1 MESVIF
7 NVSEIYKVDFS
18 EVTQT
23 LSTLVYSVNKEQT
36 YVTWITLEVPSNYNY
51 VMRRKNFIWI
61 KKEISSGNM
70 SLLIYKLP
78 LSAISKYNEINNI
91 TRKRDSIGNLYIHG
105 KESRSKM
112 ITEVAYSPY
121 FSIINLE

>member
-36 YVTWITLEVPSNYNY
+36 YVTWITLEVPSFVSTLNTAQGIYN
-51 VMRRKNFIWI
+51 N
-61 KKEISSGNM
+61 NQ
-70 SLLIYKLP
+70 LL
-78 LSAISKYNEINNI
+78 
-91 TRKRDSIGNLYIHG
+91 SI
-105 KESRSKM
+105 
-112 ITEVAYSPY
+112 
-121 FSIINLE
+121 LETNDWLLLT

>member
-36 YVTWITLEVPSNYNY
+36 YVTWITLEVPSFVSTLNTSQGIYN
-51 VMRRKNFIWI
+51 N
-61 KKEISSGNM
+61 NQ
-70 SLLIYKLP
+70 LL
-78 LSAISKYNEINNI
+78 
-91 TRKRDSIGNLYIHG
+91 SI
-105 KESRSKM
+105 
-112 ITEVAYSPY
+112 
-121 FSIINLE
+121 LETHDWLLLT

>member
-36 YVTWITLEVPSNYNY
+36 YVTWITLEVPSFVLTLNTAQGIYN
-51 VMRRKNFIWI
+51 NNQLLSILETHDW
-61 KKEISSGNM
+61 
-70 SLLIYKLP
+70 LLI
-78 LSAISKYNEINNI
+78 
-91 TRKRDSIGNLYIHG
+91 T
-105 KESRSKM
+105 
-112 ITEVAYSPY
+112 
-121 FSIINLE
+121 

>member
-36 YVTWITLEVPSNYNY
+36 YVTWITLEVPSFVSTLNTAQGIYN
-51 VMRRKNFIWI
+51 N
-61 KKEISSGNM
+61 NQ
-70 SLLIYKLP
+70 LL
-78 LSAISKYNEINNI
+78 
-91 TRKRDSIGNLYIHG
+91 SI
-105 KESRSKM
+105 
-112 ITEVAYSPY
+112 
-121 FSIINLE
+121 LETHDWLLLT

>member
-36 YVTWITLEVPSNYNY
+36 YVTWITLEVPSFVSTLNTAQGIYNNNQLLSILE
-51 VMRRKNFIWI
+51 KNDW
-61 KKEISSGNM
+61 
-70 SLLIYKLP
+70 LLL
-78 LSAISKYNEINNI
+78 
-91 TRKRDSIGNLYIHG
+91 T
-105 KESRSKM
+105 
-112 ITEVAYSPY
+112 
-121 FSIINLE
+121 

>member
-36 YVTWITLEVPSNYNY
+36 YVTWTTLEVPSFVSTLNTAQGIYDN
-51 VMRRKNFIWI
+51 NQ
-61 KKEISSGNM
+61 
-70 SLLIYKLP
+70 LLSILETHDW
-78 LSAISKYNEINNI
+78 LII
-91 TRKRDSIGNLYIHG
+91 T
-105 KESRSKM
+105 
-112 ITEVAYSPY
+112 
-121 FSIINLE
+121 

>member
-36 YVTWITLEVPSNYNY
+36 YVTWITLEVPSFVSTLNTAQGIYN
-51 VMRRKNFIWI
+51 KNQ
-61 KKEISSGNM
+61 
-70 SLLIYKLP
+70 LL
-78 LSAISKYNEINNI
+78 
-91 TRKRDSIGNLYIHG
+91 SI
-105 KESRSKM
+105 
-112 ITEVAYSPY
+112 
-121 FSIINLE
+121 LETHDWLLLT

>member
-36 YVTWITLEVPSNYNY
+36 YVTWITLEVPSFVLTLNTAQGIYN
-51 VMRRKNFIWI
+51 N
-61 KKEISSGNM
+61 NQ
-70 SLLIYKLP
+70 LL
-78 LSAISKYNEINNI
+78 
-91 TRKRDSIGNLYIHG
+91 SI
-105 KESRSKM
+105 
-112 ITEVAYSPY
+112 
-121 FSIINLE
+121 LETHDWLLLT

>member
-36 YVTWITLEVPSNYNY
+36 YVTWITLEVPSFVSTLNTAQGIYDN
-51 VMRRKNFIWI
+51 NQ
-61 KKEISSGNM
+61 
-70 SLLIYKLP
+70 LL
-78 LSAISKYNEINNI
+78 
-91 TRKRDSIGNLYIHG
+91 SI
-105 KESRSKM
+105 
-112 ITEVAYSPY
+112 
-121 FSIINLE
+121 LETHDWLLLT